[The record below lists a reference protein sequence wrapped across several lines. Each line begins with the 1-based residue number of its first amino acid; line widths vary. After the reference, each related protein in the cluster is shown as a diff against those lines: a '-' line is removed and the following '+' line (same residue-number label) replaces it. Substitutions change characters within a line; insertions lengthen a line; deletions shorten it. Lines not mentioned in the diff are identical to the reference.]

1 MILRSSVVF
10 CQTVG
15 KGTNLFGNKQER
27 EAKLHFIVVF
37 VISMDRNEEE
47 KKHESNFAPRLYITG
62 DGSFVLANTKEPS
75 LCVFTPTLLTNLSEI
90 PTGCSFLQFFNFID
104 VQNVL

>member
-62 DGSFVLANTKEPS
+62 DEGKRKTPYLYFFTRSS
-75 LCVFTPTLLTNLSEI
+75 LMMP
-90 PTGCSFLQFFNFID
+90 LQ
-104 VQNVL
+104 LRPKAKS

>member
-62 DGSFVLANTKEPS
+62 DGSEVNPESWTQLKGSNEKG
-75 LCVFTPTLLTNLSEI
+75 I
-90 PTGCSFLQFFNFID
+90 
-104 VQNVL
+104 

>member
-62 DGSFVLANTKEPS
+62 DGSFVLASTKEPS
-75 LCVFTPTLLTNLSEI
+75 VFFRICKKRLPLHRKKCRLGFSKTVFVCI
-90 PTGCSFLQFFNFID
+90 IG
-104 VQNVL
+104 V